1 MAGERTFVVKFI
13 SDTAGA
19 VSGFGKLSGGL
30 KGLQKSVSNS
40 IPGFALLAAGATAA
54 LGGITAGLVG
64 AVKAAMEDQKSQAE
78 LQRQLEKTFGANEAL
93 TQSAERYIS
102 VTQLRTGTS
111 DTELRASLGTLVR
124 ATGDLTKSQDLL
136 NIAQDISIATGKD
149 LSSVSLALAKAS
161 QGQFTALSRLGI
173 PLDDAT
179 KKSKDFDK
187 VLGLL
192 NDQFGG
198 AAEAAANTFGGQ
210 LKILGGQFGE
220 IVESIGAALLPYL
233 ERFSK
238 FLVDN
243 VAPAVQRIVT
253 VMGEKGL
260 VGAFQQLIFESGD
273 AGPKV
278 ISVFKAITL
287 GAANAVNVLAKAFF
301 ITSATFKLTTRD
313 FVGAAK
319 DFYKATQNFIDVGG
333 ISKQFDSVAKGI
345 DNYAVRGI
353 PSAIRAQQGLLG
365 STEDLTGDDASGL
378 KGATKAIVTAEQKLK
393 SYGDSLKKSTSLQLR
408 FSDAQKSEKKSLA
421 TLTDANNDLASAK
434 AKLAQ
439 IERGFGVGSPE
450 ALAAQAELAKAQR
463 SQERA
468 VYAVEEAVF
477 SVADAEKNLAEIRK
491 DPESSA
497 MDIRRA
503 EINLAEAKLSVADAT
518 DSQAESTK
526 ELNDQQRLLND
537 AIFGATV
544 GSILYDQALRDVED
558 ATRQQVSAYEAWEEA
573 VTNTKTAQDEFNASL
588 QATADLIKKY
598 PKVLGGM
605 PNPMANLVP
614 DSTLANNAGSLF
626 NGGGMG
632 NVNIEVNAGLGASGI
647 EIGQEIDQ
655 YLREYLGFSGQTFSF
670 GSIGNFVGTL

>member
-93 TQSAERYIS
+93 TESAERYIS

-136 NIAQDISIATGKD
+136 NLAQDISIATGRD
-149 LSSVSLALAKAS
+149 LASVSIALSRAS

-260 VGAFQQLIFESGD
+260 VGAFQQLIFESGN

-287 GAANAVNVLAKAFF
+287 GAANAINVLAKAFF

-319 DFYKATQNFIDVGG
+319 DFYKATQNFIDVGSV
-333 ISKQFDSVAKGI
+333 SKQFDSVAKGI

-353 PSAIRAQQGLLG
+353 PSAIRAQQGLKG
-365 STEDLTGDDASGL
+365 SVEELTGDDTSGL

-573 VTNTKTAQDEFNASL
+573 VTNTKNAQDDFNASL
-588 QATADLIKKY
+588 QATADLIRKY

-647 EIGQEIDQ
+647 EVGQEIEQ
-655 YLREYLGFSGQTFSF
+655 YLKEYLNFTGGQFSF
-670 GSIGNFVGTL
+670 GSIGSIF

>member
-1 MAGERTFVVKFI
+1 
-13 SDTAGA
+13 
-19 VSGFGKLSGGL
+19 
-30 KGLQKSVSNS
+30 
-40 IPGFALLAAGATAA
+40 
-54 LGGITAGLVG
+54 
-64 AVKAAMEDQKSQAE
+64 
-78 LQRQLEKTFGANEAL
+78 
-93 TQSAERYIS
+93 
-102 VTQLRTGTS
+102 
-111 DTELRASLGTLVR
+111 
-124 ATGDLTKSQDLL
+124 
-136 NIAQDISIATGKD
+136 
-149 LSSVSLALAKAS
+149 
-161 QGQFTALSRLGI
+161 
-173 PLDDAT
+173 
-179 KKSKDFDK
+179 
-187 VLGLL
+187 
-192 NDQFGG
+192 
-198 AAEAAANTFGGQ
+198 
-210 LKILGGQFGE
+210 
-220 IVESIGAALLPYL
+220 
-233 ERFSK
+233 
-238 FLVDN
+238 
-243 VAPAVQRIVT
+243 
-253 VMGEKGL
+253 MGEKGL
-260 VGAFQQLIFESGD
+260 VGAFQQLIFESGN

-287 GAANAVNVLAKAFF
+287 GAANAINVLAKAFF

-319 DFYKATQNFIDVGG
+319 DFYKATQNFIDVGSV
-333 ISKQFDSVAKGI
+333 SKQFDSVAKGI

-353 PSAIRAQQGLLG
+353 PSAIRAQQGLKG
-365 STEDLTGDDASGL
+365 SVEELTGDDTSGL

-573 VTNTKTAQDEFNASL
+573 VTNTKNAQDDFNASL
-588 QATADLIKKY
+588 QATADLIRKY

-647 EIGQEIDQ
+647 EVGQEIEQ
-655 YLREYLGFSGQTFSF
+655 YLKEYLNFTGGQFSF
-670 GSIGNFVGTL
+670 GSIGSIF

>member
-13 SDTAGA
+13 SDTAAAKAGLKLL
-19 VSGFGKLSGGL
+19 SGDIKGFGN
-30 KGLQKSVSNS
+30 QVSKTS
-40 IPGFALLAAGATAA
+40 PLFGALAVGATAA
-54 LGGITAGLVG
+54 FGAIAVGLTKS
-64 AVKAAMEDQKSQAE
+64 VKAAMEDQKSQAE

-93 TQSAERYIS
+93 VGSAERYIS
-102 VTQLRTGTS
+102 VTQLRYGTS
-111 DTELRASLGTLVR
+111 DVELRASLGTLVR
-124 ATGDLTKSQDLL
+124 ATGDLTQSQDLL
-136 NIAQDISIATGKD
+136 NTAQDISAATGKD
-149 LSSVSLALAKAS
+149 LASVSLALAKAS
-161 QGQFTALSRLGI
+161 QGQFTALSKLGI
-173 PLDDAT
+173 PLDDNI
-179 KKSKDFDK
+179 KKSKDFEK
-187 VLGLL
+187 VVGLL

-210 LKILGGQFGE
+210 IKILNGQFGE
-220 IVESIGAALLPYL
+220 ILETIGAALLPYL
-233 ERFSK
+233 QKFSE
-238 FLVDN
+238 FLVNN
-243 VAPAVQRIVT
+243 VAPAIQRVT
-253 VMGEKGL
+253 TVIGEKGL
-260 VGAFQQLIFESGD
+260 IAGFQQLNYESKG
-273 AGPKV
+273 AGSAMISTLKAISVAFALAINV
-278 ISVFKAITL
+278 ISPFIYLTR
-287 GAANAVNVLAKAFF
+287 AAWR
-301 ITSATFKLTTRD
+301 SATNDFSGAWEDLKASFKERIPIDPLMKKFDD
-313 FVGAAK
+313 FGK
-319 DFYKATQNFIDVGG
+319 SLN
-333 ISKQFDSVAKGI
+333 
-345 DNYAVRGI
+345 NYVVRGV
-353 PSAIRAQQGLLG
+353 PSAIRAQQGLAG
-365 STEDLTGDDASGL
+365 SVEDLTGNDTTGL

-393 SYGDSLKKSTSLQLR
+393 SYGESIKKSTSLQLR
-408 FSDAQKSEKKSLA
+408 FNDAQKSEKKSLA
-421 TLTDANNDLASAK
+421 SLTDANTNLADAR

-439 IERGFGVGSPE
+439 IERGYGAGSPE

-463 SQERA
+463 AQERA
-468 VYAVEEAVF
+468 VYGVEEAVF
-477 SVADAEKNLAEIRK
+477 SVADAEKNLADIRK
-491 DPESSA
+491 DPESSPT
-497 MDIRRA
+497 DIRRA
-503 EINLAEAKLSVADAT
+503 EINLAEAKLSVSDAT

-558 ATRQQVSAYEAWEEA
+558 ATREQVSAYEAWEEA

-588 QATADLIKKY
+588 QATADLIAKY